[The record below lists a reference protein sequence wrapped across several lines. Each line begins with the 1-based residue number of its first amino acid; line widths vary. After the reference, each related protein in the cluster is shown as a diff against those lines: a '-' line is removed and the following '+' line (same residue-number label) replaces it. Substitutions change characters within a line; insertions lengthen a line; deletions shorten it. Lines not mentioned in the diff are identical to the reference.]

1 MDAEKIVSIVEAASR
16 SCKLRNHPD
25 RADLEQDAA
34 VAVLMAIPKLHEEGN
49 PDGYLYQTARNR
61 MLSQLRRAQ
70 SKYRCIPVVREVW
83 PWDAATI
90 PGRIE
95 ALGERWSA
103 RVRAEVA
110 QSKGGELLAT
120 LYGFE
125 GDETTPA
132 KLAAETGQGNRKAIC
147 TQALR
152 AMRRLRKSKAIRELY
167 EMATNY

>member
-1 MDAEKIVSIVEAASR
+1 MDAEKIVSIVESASR

-34 VAVLMAIPKLHEEGN
+34 VAVLMAIPKLREEGN

-61 MLSQLRRAQ
+61 MLSQLRRH
-70 SKYRCIPVVREVW
+70 SPVLVELLPEHR
-83 PWDAATI
+83 ATM
-90 PGRIE
+90 PARLE
-95 ALGERWSA
+95 ALGEWWAA
-103 RVRAEVA
+103 RVREEVSQA
-110 QSKGGELLAT
+110 KGGELLAT

-152 AMRRLRKSKAIRELY
+152 AMRRLRKSKAIRDLY

>member
-1 MDAEKIVSIVEAASR
+1 MDAEKIVSIVESASR

-34 VAVLMAIPKLHEEGN
+34 VAVLMAIPKLREGN

-61 MLSQLRRAQ
+61 MLSQLRRTQ
-70 SKYRCIPVVREVW
+70 SRYRCVPVVREVL
-83 PWDAATI
+83 PSDAATI
-90 PGRIE
+90 PERTE

-152 AMRRLRKSKAIRELY
+152 AMRRLRKSKAVRELY

>member
-1 MDAEKIVSIVEAASR
+1 MDAEKIVSIVESASR

-34 VAVLMAIPKLHEEGN
+34 VAVLMAIPKLREEGN

-61 MLSQLRRAQ
+61 MLSQLRRH
-70 SKYRCIPVVREVW
+70 SPVLVELLPEHR
-83 PWDAATI
+83 ATM
-90 PGRIE
+90 PARLE
-95 ALGERWSA
+95 ALGEWWAA
-103 RVRAEVA
+103 RVREEVSQA
-110 QSKGGELLAT
+110 KGGELLAT

>member
-1 MDAEKIVSIVEAASR
+1 MDAEKIVSIVESASR

-34 VAVLMAIPKLHEEGN
+34 VAVLMAIPKLREEGN

-61 MLSQLRRAQ
+61 MLSQLRRH
-70 SKYRCIPVVREVW
+70 SPVLIVPLETNHHG
-83 PWDAATI
+83 ATM
-90 PGRIE
+90 PARLE